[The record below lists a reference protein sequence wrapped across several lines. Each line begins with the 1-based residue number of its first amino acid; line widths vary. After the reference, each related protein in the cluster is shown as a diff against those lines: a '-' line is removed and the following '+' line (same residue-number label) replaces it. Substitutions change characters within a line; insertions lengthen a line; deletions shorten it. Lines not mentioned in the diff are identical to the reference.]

1 MWCPHN
7 VILHLKWR
15 RLGWAMYILLTV
27 IPAALAAAG
36 GWPSARLVLFDSNAA
51 VAAIDPSS

>member
-7 VILHLKWR
+7 VILHLKF
-15 RLGWAMYILLTV
+15 LLTV